1 MFKPLQLVEVAGTPE
16 EGFPSSWVIGTIVES
31 KGAEGAK
38 VQYLEVRWL
47 HAAAS
52 HLAGEATQQ

>member
-1 MFKPLQLVEVAGTPE
+1 MYKPLQLVEVAGTPE

-31 KGAEGAK
+31 KGSEGAK

-47 HAAAS
+47 HAAAL
-52 HLAGEATQQ
+52 HLAGEAN

>member
-16 EGFPSSWVIGTIVES
+16 EGFPSSWVLGTIVES
-31 KGAEGAK
+31 KGSEGAK

-47 HAAAS
+47 HAGACT
-52 HLAGEATQQ
+52 LGGRGY